1 MSLVEFNEP
10 TTGRKVLPS
19 RLLQT
24 ELKARK
30 PQHTI
35 VDLSLHHTPLA
46 QLSIRPAHTRPHRAE
61 DLPRPSLERDVRGT
75 KSRDSLRNPRVLGV
89 SNRINQGVTQRGMTR
104 VPKHWPLH
112 APLSPLAGAPYQ
124 GKHEYS
130 WRRKEPRRAHF
141 APIFTRFFF
150 LCC

>member
-10 TTGRKVLPS
+10 TTGREVIPS
-19 RLLQT
+19 RLLQA

-30 PQHTI
+30 PLHTI
-35 VDLSLHHTPLA
+35 VDLSLHRTPLA
-46 QLSIRPAHTRPHRAE
+46 QLSIRPAHTRTHSAE
-61 DLPRPSLERDVRGT
+61 DQPRPSLERNVRGT
-75 KSRDSLRNPRVLGV
+75 KLRGSLRNPRVLGV
-89 SNRINQGVTQRGMTR
+89 SNRINQEVTQRSMNR
-104 VPKHWPLH
+104 VPKHSPLH

-130 WRRKEPRRAHF
+130 WRRKEPRRAHLS
-141 APIFTRFFF
+141 PIFTRFLF